1 MIFRKRNIILVL
13 LCILA
18 ACVGKEKQVEVRDLD
33 EIKESGEIKAVTL
46 YNSTSYF
53 HYKED
58 TLGYEYELIKDFANT
73 QGLKLSV
80 IIAKDSEELIEI
92 IKNGDADVAAYPVFI
107 SNELQEEVLFCG
119 HEELTYQVLVQRNN
133 LGDTLLRDVTN
144 LIGKDIH
151 IRANTKYSQRIKNL
165 NAEIGG
171 GINIHEITNDTIT
184 TEDLIEMVSKGEIAY
199 TVSDDN
205 IAKLNK
211 TYFWNID
218 IRMPIS
224 FKQRSS
230 WIVNKNCTQLA
241 EAINEWA
248 SNTEGER
255 TYKATVKRYFE
266 LSKRSDE
273 EDIITIGVGQISPY
287 DDIFAKYA
295 PEIGWDWQ
303 LLASIAYQE
312 SKFHT
317 NLRSWAGAEGLMGIM
332 PNTAR
337 SFGADPQELRD
348 PEMSIKIAVKY
359 IKSSQKAFTRI
370 EDPIEKIK
378 FILAAYN
385 SGVGHVNDAQRLTS
399 HFGKDP
405 YIWDNN
411 VAEYARLKSEPEYY
425 NNPVCKHGYLRGSET
440 FNYVKEVLERYHRYK
455 GN

>member
-171 GINIHEITNDTIT
+171 GINIHEITNDTI
-184 TEDLIEMVSKGEIAY
+184 D
-199 TVSDDN
+199 
-205 IAKLNK
+205 
-211 TYFWNID
+211 
-218 IRMPIS
+218 R
-224 FKQRSS
+224 
-230 WIVNKNCTQLA
+230 
-241 EAINEWA
+241 
-248 SNTEGER
+248 
-255 TYKATVKRYFE
+255 
-266 LSKRSDE
+266 
-273 EDIITIGVGQISPY
+273 
-287 DDIFAKYA
+287 
-295 PEIGWDWQ
+295 
-303 LLASIAYQE
+303 
-312 SKFHT
+312 
-317 NLRSWAGAEGLMGIM
+317 
-332 PNTAR
+332 
-337 SFGADPQELRD
+337 
-348 PEMSIKIAVKY
+348 
-359 IKSSQKAFTRI
+359 KS
-370 EDPIEKIK
+370 
-378 FILAAYN
+378 
-385 SGVGHVNDAQRLTS
+385 VV
-399 HFGKDP
+399 
-405 YIWDNN
+405 
-411 VAEYARLKSEPEYY
+411 
-425 NNPVCKHGYLRGSET
+425 
-440 FNYVKEVLERYHRYK
+440 
-455 GN
+455 